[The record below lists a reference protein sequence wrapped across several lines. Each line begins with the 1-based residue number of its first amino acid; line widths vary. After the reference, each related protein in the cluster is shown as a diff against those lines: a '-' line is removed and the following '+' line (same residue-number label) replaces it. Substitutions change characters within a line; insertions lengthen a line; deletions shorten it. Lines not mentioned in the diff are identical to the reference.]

1 MLLLGMLTTGSSSN
15 CLGEGIGSG
24 SSGLCV
30 QKLLVL
36 GSGSSNRAG
45 TGQWQQWRSAVAAV
59 VPELLSSGSSGL
71 CVAEDE
77 EPTGRLFLRNLPF
90 TTTEAE
96 LSDAFTDFGDL
107 QEVHL
112 VLDR

>member
-1 MLLLGMLTTGSSSN
+1 M
-15 CLGEGIGSG
+15 
-24 SSGLCV
+24 
-30 QKLLVL
+30 
-36 GSGSSNRAG
+36 
-45 TGQWQQWRSAVAAV
+45 AAV
-59 VPELLSSGSSGL
+59 VISSDSSGL

>member
-1 MLLLGMLTTGSSSN
+1 VAAV
-15 CLGEGIGSG
+15 IGLFLSSG
-24 SSGLCV
+24 SSG
-30 QKLLVL
+30 
-36 GSGSSNRAG
+36 
-45 TGQWQQWRSAVAAV
+45 AVAAV
-59 VPELLSSGSSGL
+59 VISSNSSGL

-90 TTTEAE
+90 TTIEAE

>member
-1 MLLLGMLTTGSSSN
+1 MAAEIGVVLSSS
-15 CLGEGIGSG
+15 
-24 SSGLCV
+24 SSD
-30 QKLLVL
+30 
-36 GSGSSNRAG
+36 RTG
-45 TGQWQQWRSAVAAV
+45 TRQWQQWRSAVVPV
-59 VPELLSSGSSGL
+59 VLSSDSSGS

-90 TTTEAE
+90 TTMEAE

>member
-1 MLLLGMLTTGSSSN
+1 MLLLGVLTTGSSSN
-15 CLGEGIGSG
+15 CLGEGISTGP
-24 SSGLCV
+24 SGLCV
-30 QKLLVL
+30 LKPVLL

-45 TGQWQQWRSAVAAV
+45 ARQWQHWCSAGTAV
-59 VPELLSSGSSGL
+59 VPVLLSSGGSGL
-71 CVAEDE
+71 CIAGDK

>member
-1 MLLLGMLTTGSSSN
+1 M
-15 CLGEGIGSG
+15 I
-24 SSGLCV
+24 
-30 QKLLVL
+30 
-36 GSGSSNRAG
+36 
-45 TGQWQQWRSAVAAV
+45 AV
-59 VPELLSSGSSGL
+59 VCVLLSSDSSGW

>member
-1 MLLLGMLTTGSSSN
+1 MAAVTG
-15 CLGEGIGSG
+15 LELGSG
-24 SSGLCV
+24 SSGD
-30 QKLLVL
+30 
-36 GSGSSNRAG
+36 
-45 TGQWQQWRSAVAAV
+45 QQWGSAVTAV
-59 VPELLSSGSSGL
+59 VPVLLSSDSSGL

-96 LSDAFTDFGDL
+96 LSDAFTGFGDL

>member
-1 MLLLGMLTTGSSSN
+1 M
-15 CLGEGIGSG
+15 
-24 SSGLCV
+24 
-30 QKLLVL
+30 
-36 GSGSSNRAG
+36 
-45 TGQWQQWRSAVAAV
+45 AAV
-59 VPELLSSGSSGL
+59 VISSDSSGSCVSSDSIGS